1 LELLKN
7 KSGVQMSD
15 SEDWIISQ
23 LVYSKENR
31 KRLLESEDC
40 DHLRNGKKLT
50 DLPLD
55 VLALV
60 LSYFSL
66 KHVLYYMLLSKKCYE
81 AITTRKHF
89 WNRHVLERLKR
100 IIPNQK
106 IIDSYL
112 EYRWIGSLREN
123 YEYLFRKEWFTF
135 LKGKR
140 IDQYENECFI
150 IERATNLSRCLIYID
165 YKTFKML
172 SVIIYYNDNDDVE
185 DFKICPEKFGFL
197 KYMKKNSYRVVKA
210 KFEFE
215 DNSTWEGDVKI
226 ERGKYYPHGQG
237 IWEYKGLVVS
247 NLAYESKPVYDI
259 KPEEYLKIKGWV
271 NV

>member
-1 LELLKN
+1 M
-7 KSGVQMSD
+7 SGVD
-15 SEDWIISQ
+15 EDWIISQ

-40 DHLRNGKKLT
+40 ENLRNGKKLT

-60 LSYFSL
+60 LSYFPL
-66 KHVLYYMLLSKKCYE
+66 KHVLSYMLLSKKCYE

-112 EYRWIGSLREN
+112 EYPLVEPLRLEYEFLFKNCWIS
-123 YEYLFRKEWFTF
+123 FTPGITVDRYGNNF
-135 LKGKR
+135 F
-140 IDQYENECFI
+140 CV
-150 IERATNLSRCLIYID
+150 ERTTHLGRYIIYID
-165 YKTFKML
+165 SNTFKIL
-172 SVIIYYNDNDDVE
+172 SITIYYVDGSSE
-185 DFKICPEKFGFL
+185 DFKYCPEKFGFL
-197 KYMKKNSYRVVKA
+197 KYMKKGDYRIITA

-215 DNSTWEGDVKI
+215 DNLTWEGDVQTLV
-226 ERGKYYPHGQG
+226 GKYNPHGKG
-237 IWEYKGLVVS
+237 VWEYKGLVVS
-247 NLAYESKPVYDI
+247 NLAYEGKPVYDI

-271 NV
+271 NSK